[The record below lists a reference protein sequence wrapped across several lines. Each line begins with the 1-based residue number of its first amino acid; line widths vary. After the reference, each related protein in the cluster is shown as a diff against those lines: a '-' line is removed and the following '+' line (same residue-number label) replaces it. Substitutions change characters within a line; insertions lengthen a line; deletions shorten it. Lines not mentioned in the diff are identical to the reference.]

1 MDRVSLSVVSLYPLE
16 WDRKYL
22 PKGTILPNLYK
33 RIIKIIIKRVL
44 HPHVCKGYVFKCDS
58 EACFTGLKMLLIARL
73 TVDSKG

>member
-33 RIIKIIIKRVL
+33 RIIKIIIKRRYSSCLFLRVI
-44 HPHVCKGYVFKCDS
+44 FWCDS
-58 EACFTGLKMLLIARL
+58 EA
-73 TVDSKG
+73 